1 MKSTPAYIRYTV
13 IALLLLVG
21 TFYGLY
27 QMTLTGNTD
36 PNETAYIEEYLA
48 LNGEVDAEIYAM
60 AEDVFAMAES
70 GNYDTG
76 RLTNI
81 LFQIEELKKELPTKH
96 EPFKALEQRSRDMLE
111 TLRHLVLI
119 VYEPSQTTHEERNNQ
134 WRQQVNE
141 LSRLSESRS
150 HLVKEMLEAEGME
163 YNENKDGSVSY
174 WKP

>member
-1 MKSTPAYIRYTV
+1 MESTPAYIRYTV

-27 QMTLTGNTD
+27 QLTLTGNTD
-36 PNETAYIEEYLA
+36 PNETAHIEEYLA
-48 LNGEVDAEIYAM
+48 LTGQVDEKTYNM
-60 AEDVFAMAES
+60 ATDLFAMAES

-81 LFQIEELKKELPTKH
+81 LFELEELKKEIPTQY
-96 EPFKALEQRSRDMLE
+96 ENFKDLEQRSRSMLE
-111 TLRHLVLI
+111 TLRRLVLI
-119 VYEPSQTTHEERNNQ
+119 VYEPSQTTYEERNSQ

-141 LSRLSESRS
+141 LNRLSESRS
-150 HLVKEMLEAEGME
+150 KLVKEMLEAEGLE
-163 YNENKDGSVSY
+163 YHQNGDGSLSY